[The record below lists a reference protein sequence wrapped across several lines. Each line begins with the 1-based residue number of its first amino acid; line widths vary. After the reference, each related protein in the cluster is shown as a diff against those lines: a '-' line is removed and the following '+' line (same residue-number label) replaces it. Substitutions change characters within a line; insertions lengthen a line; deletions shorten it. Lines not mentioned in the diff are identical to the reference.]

1 MSTTVDPVDA
11 IEKLPTG
18 IPGFD
23 HISQGGLPLGRTAL
37 VAGTSGS
44 AKTVFACQFLA
55 AGILQYDE
63 ACVFIT
69 FEETPKEIR
78 KNMLGF
84 GWDIEKWE
92 AEKRW
97 TFVDASPEI
106 GDEQIVMADYDFG
119 GLLARIEFAIEK
131 TGARRVAFDSIGAIF
146 AQFADTAIV
155 RRELLR
161 IVSVLRELKTTAV
174 LTAERTAEYGPVAR
188 YDVEEFVSDNVIIL
202 RNVLEGEKRRRTLE
216 ILKFR
221 GTVHNKGEFPFTV
234 MPGSG
239 LEAIPL
245 SAIEL
250 EQGSTNTRITSGNE
264 DLDSICGGGFF
275 RDSVI
280 LVSGAT
286 GTGKTLMVSEFA
298 GACDKGEKCLI
309 FAFEE
314 SREQLT
320 RNADGWGLDFPEF
333 ERRGRLRLSCF
344 YPESATL
351 EDHLIRIRREIEAFQ
366 PDRVAIDSL
375 SALER
380 VSSVKA
386 YREFVISITAH
397 VKQQNIAMLV
407 TATTPSLLGGSSVT
421 EAHISS
427 ITDSIILLRYVEL
440 LGEMRRGLTV
450 IKMRGSR
457 HDKDIREYTIDSTGM
472 SLGEPFRN
480 VTGIISG
487 MPQGISVEEQG
498 RLNQLFE

>member
-1 MSTTVDPVDA
+1 MISTVSFDGM
-11 IEKLPTG
+11 IEKKLTG

-23 HISQGGLPLGRTAL
+23 HISQGGLPNGRTTL

-55 AGILQYDE
+55 AGVAAFDDS
-63 ACVFIT
+63 CVFIT
-69 FEETPKEIR
+69 FEETPAEIR
-78 KNMLGF
+78 RNMAGF
-84 GWDIEKWE
+84 GWDIAQWE
-92 AEKRW
+92 ADGKW
-97 TFVDASPEI
+97 LFVDASPEI
-106 GDEQIVMADYDFG
+106 DSEQIVLGDFDFG
-119 GLLARIEFAIEK
+119 GLLARVEHAIEK
-131 TGARRVAFDSIGAIF
+131 VGATRVALDSIGAIF
-146 AQFADTAIV
+146 AQYTDSAIV

-161 IVSVLRELKTTAV
+161 IVSVLRELGTTTV
-174 LTAERTAEYGPVAR
+174 MTAERIAEYGPVAR
-188 YDVEEFVSDNVIIL
+188 HDVEEFVSDNVVIL

-221 GTVHNKGEFPFTV
+221 GTMHNKGEFPFTV
-234 MPGSG
+234 MPGTG

-250 EQGSTNTRITSGNE
+250 EQGSTSTRITSGNDE
-264 DLDSICGGGFF
+264 LDIVCGGGFF
-275 RDSVI
+275 RDSVT

-286 GTGKTLMVSEFA
+286 GTGKTLMASEFA
-298 GACDKGEKCLI
+298 GACRKGEKCLV

-320 RNADGWGLDFPEF
+320 RNADGWGLDFREF
-333 ERRGRLRLSCF
+333 EDQGRLKLSCF

-351 EDHLIRIRREIEAFQ
+351 EDHLIRIRREIEDFQ
-366 PDRVAIDSL
+366 PDRVVIDSL

-380 VSSVKA
+380 VSSIKA

-407 TATTPSLLGGSSVT
+407 TSTTPSLLGGSSVT

-457 HDKDIREYTIDSTGM
+457 HDKDIREYTIASDGM
-472 SLGEPFRN
+472 TLGKPFRN

-487 MPQGISVEEQG
+487 MPQGVSIDEQG
-498 RLNQLFE
+498 RLNQLFS